1 MSDSGSVAGVW
12 DIRIKTP
19 IGDQTARV
27 SVVPDHV
34 GGFTGAVSGGPGSL
48 DITGKIAGNRLTWKM
63 ATTKPMPLDLDCTAD
78 VDGDTLSGGVKAG
91 FFGTM
96 PLTGTRV
103 G

>member
-1 MSDSGSVAGVW
+1 MSVAGTW

-27 SVVPDHV
+27 TVQPDHV
-34 GGFTGAVSGGPGSL
+34 GGFNGQVTGGPGSL

-63 ATTKPMPLDLDCTAD
+63 KTTKPMPLDLDCQAD
-78 VDGDTLSGGVKAG
+78 VDGDALNGTVKAG
-91 FFGTM
+91 IFGSM

-103 G
+103 